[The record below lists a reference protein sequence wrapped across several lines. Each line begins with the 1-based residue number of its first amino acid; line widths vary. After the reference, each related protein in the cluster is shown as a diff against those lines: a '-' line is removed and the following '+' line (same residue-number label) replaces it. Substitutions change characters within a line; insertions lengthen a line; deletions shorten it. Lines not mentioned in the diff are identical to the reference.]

1 VARLFCSRAKFARE
15 IVLGAAKKLS
25 KIFCAC
31 FLNLKTKTRPNYI
44 VFFTKLCPKTGK
56 YFFKVCYRGRS
67 LAMPGIYQRLHLVL
81 LHFEMTGITGN
92 AEFPI
97 LPAIYIQIK

>member
-1 VARLFCSRAKFARE
+1 MLAGQICTRNITGGR
-15 IVLGAAKKLS
+15 KKNLS

-31 FLNLKTKTRPNYI
+31 FLNLKTKTRPNYS

-81 LHFEMTGITGN
+81 LHFEKTGITGN
-92 AEFPI
+92 AELSI